1 MSKLLVVVDY
11 QNDFVTGSLG
21 FPEAVAIEKNIIE
34 LIKEFKANGDTV
46 IFTMDTHQNDYLQ
59 TVEGQK
65 LPIVHC
71 IQNTE
76 GWELTPEI
84 QKYVGDSLVYKKD
97 TFGSKQL
104 GQYCE
109 NHMFDEIHLCGVV
122 SDICVFCDAIIAKT
136 FSSPYT
142 KVYVRKDA
150 VASTSNVTEE
160 RGFETLKYLHIEVI

>member
-21 FPEAVAIEKNIIE
+21 FKGAEKIEDAIIK
-34 LIKEFKANGDTV
+34 LIKEYRNNGDEV
-46 IFTMDTHQNDYLQ
+46 VYTMDTHQKDYLN
-59 TVEGQK
+59 TVEGKK
-65 LPIVHC
+65 LPLVHC
-71 IQNTE
+71 IERTE
-76 GWELTPEI
+76 GWELTENIKPL
-84 QKYVGDSLVYKKD
+84 VGGSKVFIKD

-104 GQYCE
+104 GKYVE
-109 NHMFDEIHLCGVV
+109 EHTFDEIHLCGVV

-142 KVYVRKDA
+142 KVYVHKDA
-150 VASTSNVTEE
+150 VASPSEDTQV